1 VKFVCGRLA
10 VLSVAAALILGAAGP
25 ACTHATPADM
35 AVLPVVVPFECLICH
50 VAPDPGPASAAL
62 NLFGLDFLAGG
73 RVWNAEL
80 AAMDSDGD
88 GCLNGVEL
96 GDADGDGLADG
107 NVTTLATNP
116 GDPGDC
122 SRLGIDA
129 STWGALKAMFDNR

>member
-1 VKFVCGRLA
+1 MKFVCGRLA

-25 ACTHATPADM
+25 PCTHATPADM

-50 VAPDPGPASAAL
+50 VEVNPGPTSAAL

-80 AAMDSDGD
+80 AALDSDGD